1 MPRVRFLLLAVGLST
16 LPAQRPV
23 FAADADPDKLLIDL
37 VSGPGGFNDKA
48 FAQGEYR
55 HVRKAFAA
63 YVEAKH
69 GAALKS
75 SLGGDASALFEFL
88 NANPEIKETLFT
100 AIDPETDNL
109 SEAMAVLRDLW
120 RADPAAVK
128 ANDELAVAIAV
139 VWDNPRG
146 VYDYRGHQIRTK
158 STLPDGVMNVSALDN
173 FHYFLERKAKLK
185 GPHLQ
190 LPWEFQVHTVN
201 HKTPTDERDWAVVN
215 YLRRRTGIG
224 SIYKE
229 IVYDQIMLKTKS
241 KVCKLNDKPYTLAS
255 IKEHGG
261 VCAMQADF
269 AARVAKSL
277 GVPAEYVGGEA
288 ASGGLHAW
296 VMWVEVRGI
305 QKDAVSFSLES
316 YGRYFGDNYYVGTLL
331 DPKTGKKITDRELER
346 RLTAVG
352 NAPHSSR
359 QADLL
364 MRAFPVIRDKKD
376 LSTRQQLAYL
386 NRVLALYPMCD
397 AAWLELAAL
406 HRDGQLTDAA
416 DATRLVNKALLT
428 FARFPDFSWQVVAD
442 LLTPQKDRAYRT
454 QTFEKM
460 ATTYENLGRPDL
472 ACEARLKLV
481 DYQADSK
488 DEADRRKAFNGLAQT
503 VRKFPDEGRYVPRMV
518 TRMQEV
524 AKGIKGGE
532 NLMAKFYL
540 EILPRVP
547 ARRGDE
553 ISAYCVKLHELAIEY
568 LKDVK
573 KTKEAATVEQS
584 LARVKGRK

>member
-1 MPRVRFLLLAVGLST
+1 MPLFRFALLAASL
-16 LPAQRPV
+16 
-23 FAADADPDKLLIDL
+23 AALAVPCSATDADPDQHLIDL
-37 VSGPGGFNDKA
+37 VSGPGGFKDKA
-48 FAQGEYR
+48 FAQGEYK
-55 HVRKAFAA
+55 HVRKAFAT
-63 YVEAKH
+63 YFEAKH
-69 GAALKS
+69 GTALKS
-75 SLGGDASALFEFL
+75 SLGEDASALFEFL
-88 NANPEIKETLFT
+88 NANPEIKETLLT
-100 AIDPETDNL
+100 SIDPETDNL
-109 SEAMAVLRDLW
+109 PEAMAIFRDLW
-120 RADPAAVK
+120 KADPALVK
-128 ANDELAVAIAV
+128 ENDELAIAV
-139 VWDNPRG
+139 AVVLDNPRG
-146 VYDYRGHQIRTK
+146 VYDHRGHQIRTR
-158 STLPDGVMNVSALDN
+158 SILPDGVMKVDAMDNFRYALD
-173 FHYFLERKAKLK
+173 RKSKLK
-185 GPHLQ
+185 GPQQQ
-190 LPWEFQVHTVN
+190 LPWEFLVHTVN
-201 HKTPTDERDWAVVN
+201 HKTPIDERDWAVAN
-215 YLRRRTGIG
+215 YLKRRTGIG

-229 IVYDQIMLKTKS
+229 IVYDQVMLKTQS
-241 KVCKLNDKPYTLAS
+241 KMCKLNDKPYTLAS

-352 NAPHSSR
+352 NAPQSSR

-406 HRDGQLTDAA
+406 HRDGKLTDAA
-416 DATRLVNKALLT
+416 EATRLVNKALFT

-442 LLTPQKDRAYRT
+442 LLTPQKDKAYRT

-460 ATTYENLGRPDL
+460 ATAYENLGRPDL

-488 DEADRRKAFNGLAQT
+488 EEADRRKAFNGLAQT

-524 AKGIKGGE
+524 AKGIKGGD

-540 EILPRVP
+540 EILPKVP

-553 ISAYCVKLHELAIEY
+553 ISAYCVKLHEQAIEY

-573 KTKEAATVEQS
+573 KTKEAAIVEQS
-584 LARVKGRK
+584 LARVKVRK